1 MKQRILISGATGF
14 IASHL
19 IPRLVEDYDVYALN
33 RYVTGRFV
41 MGENVKTVFAD
52 LRDQSAVERAV
63 KVVHPD
69 IVIHLAAISAVS
81 YSYDHPQEVTRINY
95 VGLINLAE
103 AIRKNVEN
111 FRQFIA
117 AGTSEEYGNQTE
129 FPIEESAHLHPNS
142 PYAVSKAASSLYLQ
156 YMRDAYDFPITIMR
170 AFNTYGRKRN
180 MHFVTERI
188 LTQMIAGEK
197 EIRLGDPEPVRD
209 LLYVDDHVN
218 GYLRAIGK
226 KQALGEIFNICTG
239 EGVTI
244 SKLVSLCKDVTG
256 WDGDVKWNTI
266 PRRPLDIQTLIGNG
280 NKAAMTLGWIPKVPL
295 RTGLDRTA
303 DHWKKILEP

>member
-1 MKQRILISGATGF
+1 MISGATGF

-19 IPRLVEDYDVYALN
+19 IPKLVENYDVYALN

-81 YSYDHPQEVTRINY
+81 YSYSHPQEVTRINY

-103 AIRKNVEN
+103 AIRKNIEN
-111 FRQFIA
+111 FSQFIA

-129 FPIEESAHLHPNS
+129 FPIEETAHLHPNS
-142 PYAVSKAASSLYLQ
+142 PYAVAKVASSKYLE
-156 YMRDAYDFPITIMR
+156 YMRDAYDFPVTILR
-170 AFNTYGRKRN
+170 PFNTYGRKRN

-188 LTQMIAGEK
+188 LTQMIAGEE

-218 GYLRAIGK
+218 GYLSAIGK
-226 KQALGEIFNICTG
+226 KQAVGETFNICTG

-244 SKLVSLCKDVTG
+244 EKLVALCKDVTG

-266 PRRPLDIQTLIGNG
+266 PRRPLDIHTLIGNP
-280 NKAAMTLGWIPKVPL
+280 NKAAMTLGWLPRVSL
-295 RTGLDRTA
+295 RNGLTRAA
-303 DHWKKILEP
+303 DHWKKILDP